1 MEEIKTLRV
10 NVKNGYDIK
19 IGKNLLDTLGKEIAN
34 ISKDSKIAVISDDTV
49 FSLYGK
55 RVVSLIE
62 REGFIVKSFY
72 FDHGE
77 ENKNLSTYEKILD
90 FLAQNEFTRKDVVIA
105 LGGGVVGDTVGFV
118 SATFLRGVKYI
129 QVPTTLLSAVDS
141 SVGGKTAVDLK
152 AGKNLVGA
160 FYQPSLVLIDT
171 EIIRNLP
178 KDIYL
183 DGMGEVLKYAVLS
196 KKVYELLRKENYS
209 LQDLIY
215 LSVDYKRAVVEED
228 EFESGNRKLL
238 NLGHTPAHA
247 IELLSEYKITHGKAV
262 SMGLKIMLAY
272 SLKEKRI
279 SNELYSSLIKIINEK
294 VGDISSPFTPKQMA
308 DASKNDKKRS
318 GNGISMVIVNG
329 IEDLEFV
336 KVPVD
341 KVEEVYS

>member
-10 NVKNGYDIK
+10 NVKNGYEIK
-19 IGKNLLDTLGKEIAN
+19 IGKNLLDNLGAEI
-34 ISKDSKIAVISDDTV
+34 SLLTKDSKIAVISDDVV

-55 RVVSLIE
+55 RVIE
-62 REGFIVKSFY
+62 NIKEQGFIVKSYY
-72 FDHGE
+72 FNHGE
-77 ENKNLSTYEKILD
+77 ENKNLRTYEDILD
-90 FLAQNEFTRKDVVIA
+90 FLAQNEFTRKDLIVA

-118 SATFLRGVKYI
+118 SATFLRGVRYI

-171 EIIRNLP
+171 EIIKNLP
-178 KDIYL
+178 KEIYL

-196 KKVYELLRKENYS
+196 KKVYDLLNQKDYS
-209 LQDLIY
+209 LSELIY
-215 LSVDYKRAVVEED
+215 LSVDYKKRIVEED

-238 NLGHTPAHA
+238 NLGHTPSHA
-247 IELLSEYKITHGKAV
+247 IELLSGYKITHGKAV
-262 SMGLKIMLAY
+262 AMGLKIMLSY

-279 SNELYSSLIKIINEK
+279 SSDLYSSLLKIINDS
-294 VGDISSPFTPKQMA
+294 VGDICSPYTAKEMA

-318 GNGISMVIVNG
+318 GDGISMVIVNG
-329 IEDLEFV
+329 IEKLEFV
-336 KVPVD
+336 KVALD
-341 KVEEVYS
+341 QVEGVYS